1 MASRDISENLEKDR
15 SNTYLWRQT
24 RNRHEIEVIR
34 DRIMAVAGTL
44 DRMVGG
50 PAVRP
55 FINPA
60 LFQSSTDRTWPGMS
74 IGDPQSWRRSLYVF
88 SKRSI
93 RYPMFEAFDQPDMVS
108 SCSQRTR
115 STVAP
120 QSLLLMNNAEVL
132 LQAKY
137 FAQRVAVEAGPDS
150 GAQVA
155 RAFELALG
163 RAPTAAER
171 AKAVEFVGTTPTGL
185 VDLCQTLFNLN
196 EFLYRS

>member
-1 MASRDISENLEKDR
+1 MLA
-15 SNTYLWRQT
+15 
-24 RNRHEIEVIR
+24 
-34 DRIMAVAGTL
+34 
-44 DRMVGG
+44 
-50 PAVRP
+50 
-55 FINPA
+55 
-60 LFQSSTDRTWPGMS
+60 
-74 IGDPQSWRRSLYVF
+74 
-88 SKRSI
+88 
-93 RYPMFEAFDQPDMVS
+93 
-108 SCSQRTR
+108 R

-137 FAQRVAVEAGPDS
+137 FAQRVAVEAGPDA
-150 GAQVA
+150 GAQVN